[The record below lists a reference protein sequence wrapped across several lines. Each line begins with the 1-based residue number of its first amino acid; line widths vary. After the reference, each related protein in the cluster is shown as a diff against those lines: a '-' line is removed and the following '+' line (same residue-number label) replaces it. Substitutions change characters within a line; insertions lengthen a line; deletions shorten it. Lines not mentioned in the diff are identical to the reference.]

1 MRRKVTARDVAA
13 MAETSAA
20 AVSRAFAADG
30 VIAPALRDRILLVA
44 ADLGYQPPVT
54 RAMARLSTGT
64 VTLVAGDLENPFYP
78 MAVNALSQ
86 AILSCGRRMVLQPV
100 LPGSDVDAVMEQV
113 LAFPSD
119 AVIVTSALM
128 SSRIA
133 RACRDH
139 RLPVVLFNRVQPD
152 ARMTAVTC
160 DNYGGGR
167 LVAQRFLDTDRRRIA
182 LIGGKANTST
192 HLERTRGFLD
202 RLDQAGVALAARVS
216 GDYDYATSLQAAR
229 QLLTARP
236 APDAIFCINDV
247 MALAAID
254 AARAL
259 GLSVPGDVAV
269 IGFDDVSMAG
279 WAAYGLTTVRQP
291 IARMAA
297 TAMELVTAQ
306 LADPAAEGAIRVIPV
321 ELVLR
326 DSG

>member
-13 MAETSAA
+13 MAETSTA
-20 AVSRAFAADG
+20 AVSRAFAANG
-30 VIAPALRDRILLVA
+30 VIAPVLRDRILRAA
-44 ADLGYQPPVT
+44 ADLGYQPPAT
-54 RAMARLSTGT
+54 RAMARLTTGT
-64 VTLVAGDLENPFYP
+64 ITLVAGDLENPFYP

-86 AILSCGRRMVLQPV
+86 AILSRGRRMVLQPV

-133 RACRDH
+133 RACRDR

-160 DNYGGGR
+160 DNCGGGR
-167 LVAQRFLDTDRRRIA
+167 LVAQRFLESGRRRVA

-202 RLDQAGVALAARVS
+202 RLDQAKVALTASVS

-229 QLLTARP
+229 ALLTNHP
-236 APDAIFCINDV
+236 APDAIFCVNDV

-259 GLSVPGDVAV
+259 CLSVPEDVAI

-291 IARMAA
+291 IADMAA
-297 TAMELVTAQ
+297 AAMDLVEAQ
-306 LADPAAEGAIRVIPV
+306 LANPAAEGAIRVLPV